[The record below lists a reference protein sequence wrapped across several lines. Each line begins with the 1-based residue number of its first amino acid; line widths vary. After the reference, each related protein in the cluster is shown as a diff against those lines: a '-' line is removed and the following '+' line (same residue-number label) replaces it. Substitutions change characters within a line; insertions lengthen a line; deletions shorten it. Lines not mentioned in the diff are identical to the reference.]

1 MANHEQRA
9 GLLDEENPEAVKQ
22 PAPISGPNDEDVN
35 IDNIRMS
42 RINANPRVR
51 RAANNTN
58 GQTTPKPKKSSA
70 SDLIVY
76 IPIYLFSLA
85 VLLHD

>member
-1 MANHEQRA
+1 MFDFFK
-9 GLLDEENPEAVKQ
+9 GLLDEENREAVKQ